1 MITPNLDHLAATGL
15 TFAKAYCQQAVCGP
29 SRASFMTGRRP
40 DHTMVFG
47 NSASF
52 RKTGVDATGAAG
64 KDWVTM
70 PEYVLCVLCVCCMW
84 VEVAIYP
91 ILSWL
96 SQSTHELTSLLSL
109 SLSLSLS
116 LQVLQA
122 ERVHDAGARQDVS
135 SQPPQELGRTP
146 ELVADRGT
154 RLLPLLL
161 LHQQQ
166 PVVRG
171 PAVPRT
177 RPPESGF
184 SGGCGQCL
192 VFCGRHRPV

>member
-70 PEYVLCVLCVCCMW
+70 PEYVLCVLCVLYVGRSGNISHSVM
-84 VEVAIYP
+84 AFTI
-91 ILSWL
+91 
-96 SQSTHELTSLLSL
+96 
-109 SLSLSLS
+109 
-116 LQVLQA
+116 
-122 ERVHDAGARQDVS
+122 DARY
-135 SQPPQELGRTP
+135 
-146 ELVADRGT
+146 
-154 RLLPLLL
+154 
-161 LHQQQ
+161 
-166 PVVRG
+166 
-171 PAVPRT
+171 
-177 RPPESGF
+177 
-184 SGGCGQCL
+184 
-192 VFCGRHRPV
+192 